1 MHNVRLWPT
10 LSVIDKRDILR
21 YAGPIDDDQTSTNR
35 DGAMDY
41 LVNAVRQLAAV
52 KAAVVATAVRRKR
65 RSLTP

>member
-1 MHNVRLWPT
+1 MRLWPT